1 MRLCLPLQS
10 VLLVTCIIALPLR
23 AFAAEPL
30 PAPLMEISTELGK
43 NDLDAAIDAAET
55 AQEALPNDARTWF
68 WSGRAYGMQA
78 MQANILM
85 KMKWAGRSLEA
96 YEKAVAMD
104 PNLTEARYDLMQY
117 YLMAPGIAGGDRAK
131 ADEQAAELARQDFVW
146 GKLATAALANA
157 DKKPEAAESALREA
171 VASAPD
177 SLRARLALS
186 GMLQRRERWDDVRE
200 VWQSRLDQTADVAMA
215 RYQLGRAS
223 ALSGTELE
231 AGLSQLDAF
240 LAAGEYPDNVSV
252 GVAQWR
258 RGLVLEKLGRRE
270 EAIKALTIAVSDP
283 LASTEAKG
291 DLDRLVEGS

>member
-1 MRLCLPLQS
+1 MAFPLHA
-10 VLLVTCIIALPLR
+10 I
-23 AFAAEPL
+23 AAEPL
-30 PAPLMEISTELGK
+30 PAPLMEISNGLGN
-43 NDLDAAIDAAET
+43 NDLDAAIDAAES
-55 AQEALPNDARTWF
+55 AQDALPDDARTWF

-104 PNLTEARYDLMQY
+104 PNLAEARYDLMQY
-117 YLMAPGIAGGDRAK
+117 YLVAPGIAGGDRAK
-131 ADEQAAELARQDFVW
+131 ANEQAAELARQDLVW

-157 DKKPEAAESALREA
+157 DQKPEAAEAALREA
-171 VASAPD
+171 VAAAPD

-200 VWQSRLDQTADVAMA
+200 VWQSRLDQSADVAMA

-223 ALSGTELE
+223 ALSGTQLE

-270 EAIKALTIAVSDP
+270 EAIQALNIAVSDP
-283 LASTEAKG
+283 LARAEAEG
-291 DLDRLVEGS
+291 DLERIVEGS

>member
-1 MRLCLPLQS
+1 MHARVAFTAMIFTAIVVASPLS
-10 VLLVTCIIALPLR
+10 VT
-23 AFAAEPL
+23 AAEVL
-30 PAPLMEISTELGK
+30 PPAIAEVRTQLGK
-43 NDLDAAIDAAET
+43 QDLDAAIEAAELS
-55 AQEALPNDARTWF
+55 QESLPEDARTWF

-96 YEKAVAMD
+96 YEKAVEMD
-104 PNLTEARYDLMQY
+104 PTLAEARYDLMQY
-117 YLMAPGIAGGDRAK
+117 YLVAPGIAGGDRAK
-131 ADEQAAELARQDFVW
+131 ADEQAAELARQDLVW
-146 GKLATAALANA
+146 GKLATAALASA
-157 DKKPEAAESALREA
+157 DKKPEAAEAALREA
-171 VASAPD
+171 VAAAPD

-200 VWQSRLDQTADVAMA
+200 VWQSRLDQNADVAMA

-231 AGLSQLDAF
+231 AGLNQLDAF
-240 LAAGEYPDNVSV
+240 LAAGEIPDNLSM
-252 GVAQWR
+252 GVAHWR

-283 LASTEAKG
+283 LASTEAEG
-291 DLDRLVEGS
+291 DLERLVEGS